1 MFRGIVLPFDFTE
14 NVEQIVRIS
23 CEEAKCFKTKARVP
37 YKVIL
42 ETIGI
47 NEEDPDIDLISHT
60 NKPPEDFLEN
70 LSIDSESIIDK
81 ESARFEGFE
90 DYANKTFE
98 RDFDLSSEFSDI
110 ENIEIDPWGEKWLD
124 TKNRLKQTSPFGN
137 FKSWEARPIIV
148 KGHDDLRQEL
158 LAMQI
163 IKKSKELLEEAQVSV
178 YLRPY
183 DILIVSSNSGII
195 ECVPDAVSLN
205 TIKKSTGNSL
215 SINQFFKKNW
225 NNRYEEAQK
234 NFVESCAGYSL
245 LCYVLNLK
253 DRHNDNILLDTEGH
267 LIHIDFGFF
276 LTNSPGK
283 LNMESAPFK
292 LTKEYIELMGGYE
305 GEMFNYFQ
313 ILIYRAF
320 LVLRKY
326 AGELGL
332 LLEMM
337 FPTPSLPCFYDPL
350 KAIKDFKARFFL
362 EQSDESCF
370 NTIKELIKSA
380 AENWRT
386 DQYDIYQWIT
396 NGILY

>member
-1 MFRGIVLPFDFTE
+1 
-14 NVEQIVRIS
+14 
-23 CEEAKCFKTKARVP
+23 
-37 YKVIL
+37 
-42 ETIGI
+42 
-47 NEEDPDIDLISHT
+47 
-60 NKPPEDFLEN
+60 
-70 LSIDSESIIDK
+70 
-81 ESARFEGFE
+81 
-90 DYANKTFE
+90 
-98 RDFDLSSEFSDI
+98 
-110 ENIEIDPWGEKWLD
+110 
-124 TKNRLKQTSPFGN
+124 
-137 FKSWEARPIIV
+137 
-148 KGHDDLRQEL
+148 
-158 LAMQI
+158 
-163 IKKSKELLEEAQVSV
+163 
-178 YLRPY
+178 
-183 DILIVSSNSGII
+183 
-195 ECVPDAVSLN
+195 
-205 TIKKSTGNSL
+205 
-215 SINQFFKKNW
+215 
-225 NNRYEEAQK
+225 
-234 NFVESCAGYSL
+234 
-245 LCYVLNLK
+245 
-253 DRHNDNILLDTEGH
+253 
-267 LIHIDFGFF
+267 
-276 LTNSPGK
+276 
-283 LNMESAPFK
+283 MESAPFK